1 MSSEER
7 TPGAIGPALSWGMFG
22 PAMDYFV
29 DAAQRSMLFSFRWR
43 PSSNVSNL
51 LMFLAQQNAPRIG
64 PGRRL
69 RSKGG
74 SQPPRETERLPHQY
88 CSA

>member
-29 DAAQRSMLFSFRWR
+29 DAAQRSMLFWDVMRQR
-43 PSSNVSNL
+43 GN
-51 LMFLAQQNAPRIG
+51 
-64 PGRRL
+64 
-69 RSKGG
+69 
-74 SQPPRETERLPHQY
+74 
-88 CSA
+88 